1 MGRTL
6 EKNKLSRLEPVQT
19 QLLLIRPRPLD
30 DELFSSWLVRLAWS
44 NGEKLHSF
52 CRWRLGINRQFW
64 YGDPDRRAQL
74 DAIEKSAAA
83 SCLTFERVF
92 AATLASYEGVLYE
105 RHVNHGVS
113 RWIMPIGTRARTHS
127 LHGQQYCVECLRE
140 DSMPYFR
147 RAWRLALMVAC
158 VKHGQILRD
167 ACPVCGAP
175 IAFHEGD
182 YARRFMSDAC
192 PIFLCSR
199 CGCDLR
205 LHGGIS
211 ANRGLLKLQDALVN
225 ALHMQWFSFES
236 WRPLFSIS
244 LFNGLHFLLR
254 ILASSGHLSVIRDSL
269 LHDKSLLLLTLPY
282 KNEATRFENLRIGD
296 RYHLMQL
303 IAELMED
310 WPRRF
315 VRHLQTYRHFQLVFT
330 GLQTSLPVLARI

>member
-1 MGRTL
+1 MGRAL
-6 EKNKLSRLEPVQT
+6 ETNKLPGLEPLLT

-83 SCLTFERVF
+83 SCLTFERIF

-113 RWIMPIGTRARTHS
+113 RWIMPIGTRARMHF
-127 LHGQQYCVECLRE
+127 LHGQQYCAACLRE
-140 DSMPYFR
+140 DPVPYFR
-147 RAWRLALMVAC
+147 RVWRLALMVTC
-158 VKHGQILRD
+158 VKHGRVLQD

-192 PIFLCSR
+192 PIVFCSR
-199 CGCDLR
+199 CGSDLR
-205 LHGGIS
+205 RHEAIL
-211 ANRGLLKLQDALVN
+211 ANHELLKLQSALAE
-225 ALHMQWFSFES
+225 ALRTQWFAFAS
-236 WRPLFSIS
+236 RKPLFSIS

-254 ILASSGHLSVIRDSL
+254 ILATRGHLSVIRDSML
-269 LHDKSLLLLTLPY
+269 QGNCELPLTLPY

-296 RYHLMQL
+296 RYHLMCL
-303 IAELMED
+303 LTGLLYD

-315 VRHLQTYRHFQLVFT
+315 IRPLQTRRYFQLVFT
-330 GLQTSLPVLARI
+330 RLQTSLPVLARI

>member
-6 EKNKLSRLEPVQT
+6 ETNKLPGLEPLPT

-30 DELFSSWLVRLAWS
+30 DELFTSWLVRLAWS

-64 YGDPDRRAQL
+64 YGDPDRRAQA
-74 DAIEKSAAA
+74 DAIEKSAIA
-83 SCLTFERVF
+83 SCLTFERIF

-113 RWIMPIGTRARTHS
+113 RWIMPIGTRARIHA

-140 DSMPYFR
+140 DSAPYFR
-147 RAWRLALMVAC
+147 RAWRLAFMVAC

-167 ACPVCGAP
+167 SCPVCGAP

-192 PIFLCSR
+192 PIALCSR

-205 LHGGIS
+205 HYDGTA
-211 ANRGLLKLQDALVN
+211 ANQRLLKLQDPLVK
-225 ALHMQWFSFES
+225 AVHTQWFSFES
-236 WRPLFSIS
+236 WRPVFSIS

-254 ILASSGHLSVIRDSL
+254 VLASNSHLGKIRDSL
-269 LHDKSLLLLTLPY
+269 LQDNFELPLTLPY

-296 RYHLMQL
+296 RYNLMWL
-303 IAELMED
+303 LTGLLYD

-315 VRHLQTYRHFQLVFT
+315 IRHLQGRRHYQFVFA
-330 GLQTSLPVLARI
+330 GL